1 MSSHSLVQQQTDIVS
16 QLGGHRIIVL
26 GDLMLDRYLWG
37 TAERISPEA
46 PVPVVKIDREETRLG
61 GAANVALSLAA
72 LGDHPVLVGMVG
84 DDASGAVLR
93 TELNRLGFDDR
104 GLVEVSGRPTSQ
116 KTRVVAGNQQVVR
129 VDREVDTEVNGTVA
143 QQIIEQFL
151 RALDDGADAVLI
163 SDYGKGTLSEPVVD
177 QAIKLSRARGLF
189 IAVDPKE
196 THFHRYEHVSILTP
210 NHHEACFAA
219 GRKVKDESGIDEI
232 GKSLLKRLKS
242 EYLLITRGEH
252 GMALYSQQAD
262 PLHIPAVAQHVFD
275 VTGAGDTVISTIT
288 SAVAAGAELPTAC
301 RLANV
306 AARRTVAEVGAY
318 AVTKSDLQSEL
329 DILGAL

>member
-1 MSSHSLVQQQTDIVS
+1 MSSHSSVGPQTDIVS
-16 QLGGHRIIVL
+16 QMGGHRIIVL

-46 PVPVVKIDREETRLG
+46 PVPVVKIEREETKLG

-72 LGDHPVLVGMVG
+72 LGDHPHLVGMVG
-84 DDASGAVLR
+84 DDAPGAALR
-93 TELNRLGFDDR
+93 SELKHLGFEDR
-104 GLVEVSGRPTSQ
+104 GLVVVSDRPTCE
-116 KTRVVAGNQQVVR
+116 KTRIVAGNQQVVR
-129 VDREVDTEVNGTVA
+129 VDREVDTEVNGPVA
-143 QQIIEQFL
+143 RLIIEQFQS
-151 RALDDGADAVLI
+151 ALEEGADAVLI

-177 QAIKLSRARGLF
+177 QAIKLARAQGLF

-196 THFHRYEHVSILTP
+196 AHFHRYRGVSILTP

-232 GKSLLKRLKS
+232 GHELLGRLGS
-242 EYLLITRGEH
+242 EHLLITRGEQ
-252 GMALYSQQAD
+252 GMALYSQQAE
-262 PLHIPAVAQHVFD
+262 PLHIPTVARHVFD

-288 SAVAAGAELPTAC
+288 SSVAAGATVPLAC

-306 AARRTVAEVGAY
+306 AAGRTVAEVGAY
-318 AVTKSDLQSEL
+318 AVTKSDLQAEL
-329 DILGAL
+329 ETIGDM